1 MLAAAAVLASF
12 GWRSLWL
19 AMSLLAIGCMAL
31 VAFSVPARARRAS
44 VGVLR
49 LSSESLAHPATLLLA
64 LVFAGYVAQWAAFM
78 TWLPTFVVEERGG
91 SRGVAALL
99 TALWVGANV
108 PGVLA
113 GGWLMGH
120 GARRSR
126 LILAAS
132 GLQALA
138 AAGAFLDLLP
148 DEGRYASCLA
158 FSFCGG
164 LIPAAV
170 FSGVAALARSPQHVA
185 TTNGIVMQTSQ
196 LAQFGSPI
204 GLAWLAGLVGW
215 SGSLPLMLAF
225 AACAAAGA
233 LAIARVERSRIPA

>member
-1 MLAAAAVLASF
+1 MLVASLAPASL
-12 GWRSLWL
+12 GWRSLWF
-19 AMSLLAIGCMAL
+19 AMSALALACIVIVLLN
-31 VAFSVPARARRAS
+31 VPASATRAS

-49 LSSESLAHPATLLLA
+49 LAIESLAHPTTLLLS

-91 SRGVAALL
+91 SRALAALL
-99 TALWVGANV
+99 TAVWVGVNV

-120 GARRSR
+120 GARRSQ

-138 AAGAFLDLLP
+138 SAGAFLDLLP
-148 DEGRYASCLA
+148 DWGRYASCLA
-158 FSFCGG
+158 FAFCGG

-170 FSGVAALARSPQHVA
+170 FSGVAALARSPQHMA

-196 LAQFGSPI
+196 LVQFGSPI
-204 GLAWLAGLVGW
+204 AVAWIAGRLGW
-215 SGSLPLMLAF
+215 SASLPLMLAF

-233 LAIARVERSRIPA
+233 LAIARVERSRIAA